1 MLQIEARQKTKRR
14 THMAKTERSLDM
26 LHGAL
31 NGKLPARLSAA
42 DQPVAW
48 SVHGARYLHAAV
60 TDQNLY
66 PVKNRLFH
74 RSFFVRRD

>member
-1 MLQIEARQKTKRR
+1 
-14 THMAKTERSLDM
+14 MAKTERSFDM

-31 NGKLPARLSAA
+31 NGKLPARLY
-42 DQPVAW
+42 QPVAW